1 MSTGPTPPQSG
12 PLLSPDGK
20 WVWDGTQWQ
29 PIAHRETLFPSW
41 QAITVEPAAPV
52 AVQAPPRVATAPTP
66 ALFQPIDPA
75 LFPSAQEAAPP
86 PWRREAKG
94 TGVNW
99 YLYFIAGVMGIVI
112 ILVVLNSVFPLWL
125 YLPGPKPADAPAAA
139 KASPIPPVAHRSDF
153 ARADHFVSGVL
164 PPQMATLTQDLT
176 PVSQSCNRQLTII
189 CQNDIST
196 ARPEVKT
203 VLSVMDANPVPQC
216 IAAPVAKLR
225 ADLATID
232 AALTAADKAYNDNQ
246 ASELVPAI
254 ATYSRAAS
262 HLGADVTALTPTMK
276 ATCDPT
282 VTGP

>member
-1 MSTGPTPPQSG
+1 M
-12 PLLSPDGK
+12 LSPDGK

-29 PIAHRETLFPSW
+29 PIAHHESLFPSW
-41 QAITVEPAAPV
+41 QSITVEPAAPV
-52 AVQAPPRVATAPTP
+52 AQAVQAPVRMAASPTP
-66 ALFQPIDPA
+66 ALVQPYA
-75 LFPSAQEAAPP
+75 FPSMPDSAPA
-86 PWRREAKG
+86 WRREAKP

-125 YLPGPKPADAPAAA
+125 YLPGPKPAPEPAAA
-139 KASPIPPVAHRSDF
+139 QASPIPPVAHRSDF

-164 PPQMATLTQDLT
+164 PPQMTTLSQDLT
-176 PVSQSCNRQLTII
+176 PVSQSCNRQLTIS

-203 VLSVMDANPVPQC
+203 VLSVIDQNPVPQC
-216 IAAPVAKLR
+216 IAPQVAKLR

-232 AALTAADKAYNDNQ
+232 AALTAADKAYTDNQ
-246 ASELVPAI
+246 SSELA
-254 ATYSRAAS
+254 AAMSKYSRPAS
-262 HLGADVTALTPTMK
+262 QLGADVAAVAATMK
-276 ATCDPT
+276 AQCDAT